1 MEQVINQNAGVVR
14 TKNKVLSDTMR
25 LLSYT
30 LVFGGLSSY
39 AAMAINA
46 SHMMALVASLMA
58 LAVIWFVL
66 PKAQDSAAGV
76 PVAFG
81 IAGLLGFSLGPML
94 NHYLAIPGGSE
105 MVMQALGGTGIS
117 FFVMSTYAQN
127 SKTDFSFLNGIIFI
141 GMISAIV
148 LGLLNFFWLE
158 MPMLSIGISFAV
170 VLMMGAYMLSTISSV
185 IHGGE
190 RNYISAT
197 ISIYL
202 ALHNMFVSLLHLIS
216 AFTGGGDD

>member
-1 MEQVINQNAGVVR
+1 METTANQNISIASV
-14 TKNKVLSDTMR
+14 KNKVLSDTMR

-39 AAMAINA
+39 FAMAINA
-46 SHMMALVASLMA
+46 SHMMALMATLAA
-58 LAVIWFVL
+58 LAIIWFVL
-66 PKAQDSAAGV
+66 PKTQDGTKGV
-76 PVAFG
+76 PVAFA

-94 NHYLAIPGGSE
+94 NYYLAIPGGTE
-105 MVMQALGGTGIS
+105 MVMQALGGTGVS
-117 FFVMSTYAQN
+117 FFVMSTYAQT
-127 SKTDFSFLNGIIFI
+127 SKKDFSFLNGIIFI
-141 GMISAIV
+141 GMVSAIV
-148 LGLLNFFWLE
+148 LGLLNFFWLQ

-216 AFTGGGDD
+216 VFSNDD

>member
-1 MEQVINQNAGVVR
+1 METTANQNIGITSV
-14 TKNKVLSDTMR
+14 KNKVLSDTMR

-39 AAMAINA
+39 FAMAINA
-46 SHMMALVASLMA
+46 SHMMALMATLAA

-66 PKAQDSAAGV
+66 PKTQDGAKGV
-76 PVAFG
+76 PVAFA

-117 FFVMSTYAQN
+117 FFVLSTYAQN
-127 SKTDFSFLNGIIFI
+127 SKTDFSFLNGIIFL

-148 LGLLNFFWLE
+148 LGLLNFFWLQ

-170 VLMMGAYMLSTISSV
+170 ILMMGAYMLSTISSV
-185 IHGGE
+185 INGGE

-216 AFTGGGDD
+216 VFSNDD